1 MTASPFYASVE
12 KAEHPEYKD
21 RPLVVAGDPERRSGI
36 MLAACPL
43 AKATHNSR
51 TTWGSCGKVSRSRVI
66 KPRMQRYIDVS
77 MLITGIYKSYTD
89 LVEPYSIDEQFLDVT
104 GSMHLVADTP
114 EEMARITQTHVQATT
129 GVYTRFGIAETKI
142 LAETARDNYAKKNPS
157 GIYTLT
163 KEMLPETLWK
173 RPASDML

>member
-1 MTASPFYASVE
+1 
-12 KAEHPEYKD
+12 
-21 RPLVVAGDPERRSGI
+21 

-114 EEMARITQTHVQATT
+114 EEMARITQTQVQATT

-142 LAETARDNYAKKNPS
+142 LAKTARDNYAKKNPS

-173 RPASDML
+173 RPASDMFMAGSRMTRHFTTMGLPIHWLMRMVTF